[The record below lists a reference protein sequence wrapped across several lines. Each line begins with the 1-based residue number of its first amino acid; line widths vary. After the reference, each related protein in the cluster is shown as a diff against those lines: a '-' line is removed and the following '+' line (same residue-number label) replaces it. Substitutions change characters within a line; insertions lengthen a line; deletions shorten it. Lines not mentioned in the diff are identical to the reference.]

1 MPSKKVIIIAAAIVA
16 APVLAFAWWLL
27 SPLFLNTTVE
37 EEFPVAASAAA
48 TVPLPEDVT
57 MPPDMTMA
65 EAQSVM
71 AGMAKIDAPM
81 MEEPMPS
88 EMTAATA
95 SSESAA
101 VAVSA
106 GEFRDAD
113 SFHRGSGSATIYRL
127 PDGGGVLRLE
137 NFSVTNGPRLHV
149 ILTPSANP
157 EGRAGVRAE
166 GHVDLGGLKGNRGD
180 QNYPIPADAD
190 LSSFGS
196 AVIYCVPFNV
206 VFSVATFQ

>member
-16 APVLAFAWWLL
+16 APVLAVAWWLL
-27 SPLFLNTTVE
+27 SPLFMNQTVVE
-37 EEFPVAASAAA
+37 DFPTSAPAAA
-48 TVPLPEDVT
+48 TTVPLPDDVT

-71 AGMAKIDAPM
+71 VGMAKIDAPM
-81 MEEPMPS
+81 
-88 EMTAATA
+88 TAA
-95 SSESAA
+95 AA
-101 VAVSA
+101 PEAAAVSA
-106 GEFRDAD
+106 GEFQDAD
-113 SFHRGSGSATIYRL
+113 SFHRGSGSATVYRL
-127 PDGGGVLRLE
+127 PSGEGVLRLE

-157 EGRAGVRAE
+157 AGRADVRAE

-190 LSSFGS
+190 LSSFGA

-206 VFSVATFQ
+206 VFSAATLEAR

>member
-1 MPSKKVIIIAAAIVA
+1 MPSKKVIIIALAIIA
-16 APVLAFAWWLL
+16 APVLAVAWWLL
-27 SPLFLNTTVE
+27 SPLFMNETVV
-37 EEFPVAASAAA
+37 EEFPVSAAA
-48 TVPLPEDVT
+48 SVPLPDDVT

-71 AGMAKIDAPM
+71 VGMAKIDAPM
-81 MEEPMPS
+81 MAEPMPS
-88 EMTAATA
+88 EMMATAATEA
-95 SSESAA
+95 AA
-101 VAVSA
+101 VSV
-106 GEFRDAD
+106 GEFQDAD
-113 SFHRGSGSATIYRL
+113 SFHRGSGSATVYRL
-127 PDGGGVLRLE
+127 PSGEGVLRIE

-157 EGRAGVRAE
+157 AGRADVRAD

-190 LSSFGS
+190 LSSFGA

-206 VFSVATFQ
+206 VFSVATLEAR

>member
-27 SPLFLNTTVE
+27 SPLFMNTTVE

-48 TVPLPEDVT
+48 TVPLPDDVT
-57 MPPDMTMA
+57 MPLDMTMD

-71 AGMAKIDAPM
+71 VGMAKIDAPM
-81 MEEPMPS
+81 MAEPMPS
-88 EMTAATA
+88 EMTAAA
-95 SSESAA
+95 STEAA
-101 VAVSA
+101 AAVSA

-149 ILTPSANP
+149 ILTPHPNP
-157 EGRAGVRAE
+157 EGRDGVRAE